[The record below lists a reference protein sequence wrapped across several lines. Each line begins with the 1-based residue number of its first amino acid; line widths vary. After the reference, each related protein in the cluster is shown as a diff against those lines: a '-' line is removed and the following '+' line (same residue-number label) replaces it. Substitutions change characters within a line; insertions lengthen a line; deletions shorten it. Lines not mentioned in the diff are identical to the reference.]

1 MPEAI
6 ALLTFITLQR
16 LAELWWGRANE
27 ARLRAAGAVEVGAA
41 HFPLIVALHTAW
53 IAWLWFRGWDRPLAW
68 PLVAVFVVLQ
78 AARIWVLATL
88 GRRWTTRVLF
98 MPGES
103 LVKTGPFRLVPH
115 PNYTVVALEM
125 VVLPLAF
132 GLVGAA
138 IVFGALNLA
147 MLAWRIRVEERA
159 LTPLRGNP

>member
-6 ALLTFITLQR
+6 ALLAFVTLQR
-16 LAELWWGRANE
+16 LAELWWGRSNE

-41 HFPLIVALHTAW
+41 HYPLIVALHTAW
-53 IAWLWFRGWDRPLAW
+53 IVWLWLRGWDRPLVW
-68 PLVAVFVVLQ
+68 PFVAVFLALQ
-78 AARIWVLATL
+78 AARAWVLATL

-98 MPGES
+98 VPGET
-103 LVKTGPFRLVPH
+103 LVKKGPFRLVPH

-132 GLVGAA
+132 GLVNAA
-138 IVFGALNLA
+138 IVFGVLNLV

-159 LTPLRGNP
+159 LTPLRANP